1 MTTRAYPQR
10 AASKPI
16 VAPPPSRAPER
27 TSGPAPAEDTAGS
40 TGDVSE
46 TPERAA
52 PVEGV
57 RRLLNVV
64 VALVG
69 LIATVPLMLLIAL
82 AVRLTSAG
90 PVRFVQTRIGIDRR
104 VRHSAPDT
112 GTRRRDLGGVPFQM
126 YKFRTMHVQTDET
139 QRWATAAD
147 VRITPVGRVL
157 RQFRID
163 ELPQLFNVLLGDMN
177 VVGPRPEQPIIFE
190 RLRGR
195 IARYARRQCVRPGIT
210 GWAQVN
216 LAYDRHEE
224 DARRKLTYDLEY
236 IGRQSLAE
244 DLRII
249 ARTLPV
255 MLGRRG
261 AH

>member
-1 MTTRAYPQR
+1 VRSPER
-10 AASKPI
+10 AA
-16 VAPPPSRAPER
+16 
-27 TSGPAPAEDTAGS
+27 GPAPGPAPGPTVDPADRATDAF
-40 TGDVSE
+40 DH
-46 TPERAA
+46 AA
-52 PVEGV
+52 PVEGG
-57 RRLLNVV
+57 RRILNVV
-64 VALVG
+64 VALLG
-69 LIATVPLMLLIAL
+69 LIAMVPVMLVIAI
-82 AVRLTSAG
+82 AVRLTSEG

-104 VRHSAPDT
+104 RRGSAPDT
-112 GTRRRDLGGVPFQM
+112 GTRRRDLGGVPFRM
-126 YKFRTMHVQTDET
+126 YKFRTMHVQSDDT
-139 QRWATAAD
+139 QCWATAGDA
-147 VRITPVGRVL
+147 RITPVGRVL

-163 ELPQLFNVLLGDMN
+163 ELPQLFNVLRGDMN
-177 VVGPRPEQPIIFE
+177 VVGPRPEQPLIFE

-195 IARYARRQCVRPGIT
+195 IARYARRQRVRPGIT

-236 IGRQSLAE
+236 IGRQSLTE

>member
-1 MTTRAYPQR
+1 VRSLERA
-10 AASKPI
+10 S
-16 VAPPPSRAPER
+16 
-27 TSGPAPAEDTAGS
+27 APA
-40 TGDVSE
+40 TGHTVDLA
-46 TPERAA
+46 PRATDA
-52 PVEGV
+52 FEHSPPVEGG
-57 RRLLNVV
+57 RRMLNVA
-64 VALVG
+64 VALIG
-69 LIATVPLMLLIAL
+69 LIAMVPVMLVIAI

-104 VRHSAPDT
+104 RRGSAPDT
-112 GTRRRDLGGVPFQM
+112 GTRRRDLGGAPFRM
-126 YKFRTMHVQTDET
+126 YKFRTMQVQQDDT
-139 QRWATAAD
+139 QRWATAGDA
-147 VRITPVGRVL
+147 RITPVGRVL

-163 ELPQLFNVLLGDMN
+163 ELPQLFNVLFGDMN
-177 VVGPRPEQPIIFE
+177 VVGPRPEQPMIFE

-195 IARYARRQCVRPGIT
+195 IARYAGRQRVRPGIT

-236 IGRQSLAE
+236 IGRQSLTE